1 MAKQLALTLAYF
13 ITGWLGLKLPF
24 IGTHITLIW
33 LPTGIAVA
41 GLYRW
46 GLRVWPAVYIGAWLV
61 NFATGT
67 GWPLASAIAVGNTLG
82 PLLSSIWL
90 QRSDFHPA
98 FDRQKDV
105 GLLVAAA
112 FAGMM
117 LPALGGVTSLY
128 LAGGL
133 GWDALVFSML
143 SWWLGDTVGVLLAA
157 PLLLTLSWANLSQL
171 HRARFEFALWLLTAT
186 VIAWFV
192 LIHNYPDMGHSLP
205 LAFLTIPLL
214 TWAGLRFGN
223 SGTAFAGLVFS
234 AFAAWGTATGQ
245 GLFVLSDLRVSL
257 FVLWIYMA
265 TTVLTGLLITALQ
278 AERLKMEREL
288 RISSDDLNNAQQIA
302 TIGSWR
308 LDHAHNEL
316 NWSDEIFR
324 LLEIDAQ
331 NCRASEEL
339 FDQAIHPEDRDA
351 VNRAHRQSLSDRSP
365 YEISHRLLM
374 NDGRVKWVHRR
385 CRTEFDHAGKAL
397 CSRGTLQDI
406 TELKFA
412 EESLRKFSL
421 AVEQSPSSIMITDLQ
436 ANIEFANEAFFKVTG
451 YSHDEAIGRNPKML
465 QSGKTPKQT
474 FASMWTALQRGESWR
489 GEFVNRRKDG
499 SEYIETALI
508 SPLHHNGIVT
518 HYLAI
523 KEDVTDRKRA
533 ESALRESH
541 QQMYSLLNSM
551 AEGAFGLDSEGNCQF
566 VNRSFL
572 RILGY
577 DDAAE
582 FIGKPISPVIHHS
595 HADGRPYLL
604 DECPING
611 SLLHRRESHV
621 SDEVFWSK
629 NGEAVPVEYWSQPL
643 IIDGEVNGAVA
654 TFIDISHRKQAEQA
668 AQRAAHYAR
677 GLIEAS
683 LDPLV
688 TISAE
693 GKITDVNTATEQ
705 ATGLDRSALI
715 GSDFADYFTDPEQAR
730 AGYRLVFSQGLVTDY
745 PLAMRHAS
753 GNVIEV
759 LYNASVYRDTNG
771 NVLGVLATARD
782 VTERKQIEA
791 RLTDSESRLRA
802 IIENEPECIKLV
814 DAEGC
819 LLRMNPAGLK
829 MVEADNHE
837 QVAGQPVIDLVAEEY
852 RDAFA
857 DMHGRVLGGEAMQM
871 EYEIVG
877 LKGGRRWLETHA
889 VPMREADGTVVHL
902 AVTRDIN
909 ERKQA
914 ENELRIAAT
923 VFESQEGMMV
933 TDAGQCI
940 LRVNKAFTD
949 ITGYTAE
956 EVIGRNPNLLH
967 SSRQSPEFYAA
978 MWDCIQATGEWSG
991 EIWNRRKN
999 GEVYPDYLTITAVK
1013 DKHGNV
1019 THYVGTHLDITLR
1032 KAAADEIERLAFYDP
1047 LTGLPNRRLLQN
1059 RLQPAFAASHRNG
1072 RKGALLF
1079 IDLDNFKSLNDSLGH
1094 DMGDLLL
1101 QQVAERLSASVREGD
1116 TVARLGGDEFV
1127 VMLQDLSEQT
1137 LDAAKQAET
1146 IGNKILSVLNH
1157 PYQLAAHQYVNTPSI
1172 GAALINGHETTVD
1185 ELLKHADI
1193 AMYQAKLSG
1202 RNVLRFF
1209 DPQMQQAVAA
1219 RYSLEDELRQALD
1232 KQQFQLYY
1240 QVQVDRAGR
1249 ALGAEALIRWRH
1261 PERGLM
1267 APEQFLALAEETGLI
1282 VPLGQWVIE
1291 TACAQLQAWQ
1301 QSPHTCRLLLSVN
1314 ISAKQFFQTNFA
1326 ARLQAAIERHAVDP
1340 CLLELEL
1347 TEKLLFNNI
1356 EDTLNLIKALTRI
1369 GVRLSLDNFGT
1380 GYSSLQHLPALPLRR
1395 LEIDRSF
1402 VAGLSDNSRQ
1412 VMVRTIVA
1420 MADSLGLDVIA
1431 EGVETEQQRQFLLDN
1446 GCAGFQGYL
1455 FGKPLTITRFNA
1467 MLAAGDAR
1475 FGDRISAAASNP
1487 DDRLDLFLP

>member
-1 MAKQLALTLAYF
+1 MAKRLVLTLAYF

-41 GLYRW
+41 ALYRW
-46 GLRVWPAVYIGAWLV
+46 GFRVWPAVYLGAWLV
-61 NFATGT
+61 NLATGA
-67 GWPLASAIAVGNTLG
+67 GWALAAAIAVGNTLG
-82 PLLSSIWL
+82 PLLSAAWL
-90 QRSDFHPA
+90 KRSDFHSA

-105 GLLVAAA
+105 GLLVTAAG
-112 FAGMM
+112 AGMT
-117 LPALGGVTSLY
+117 LPALGGVACLY
-128 LAGGL
+128 LAGVL
-133 GWDALVFSML
+133 PWDEPGFSIL
-143 SWWLGDTVGVLLAA
+143 SWWLGDTIGVLLAA
-157 PLLLTLSWANLSQL
+157 PLLLTLSWGNLRHL
-171 HRARFEFALWLLTAT
+171 HRTRAEFALWLLTAAA
-186 VIAWFV
+186 IAWFA
-192 LIHNYPDMGHSLP
+192 LIHNYRDIGYSLP

-223 SGTAFAGLVFS
+223 TGTTLAGLVFS
-234 AFAAWGTATGQ
+234 GFAAWGTANGQ
-245 GLFVLSDLRVSL
+245 GFYVLPDVRTSL

-288 RISSDDLNNAQQIA
+288 RASTDELNNAQQIA
-302 TIGSWR
+302 NLGSWR
-308 LDHAHNEL
+308 LDHADHL
-316 NWSDEIFR
+316 LSWSDEIFR

-331 NCRASEEL
+331 RNPASEEL
-339 FDQAIHPEDRDA
+339 FAQAIHPEDRVV
-351 VNRAHRQSLSDRSP
+351 VNQVHLESLANGTP

-374 NDGRVKWVHRR
+374 NDGRVKWVHQR
-385 CRTEFDHAGKAL
+385 CKTDFDNNGKPL

-406 TELKFA
+406 TELKLA

-436 ANIEFANEAFFKVTG
+436 ANIEFANEAFFKITG
-451 YSHDEAIGRNPKML
+451 YDHDEAIGRNPRIL

-474 FASMWTALQRGESWR
+474 FADMWAALRRGESWR

-577 DDAAE
+577 DDAQQ
-582 FIGKPISPVIHHS
+582 FIGKPIHPIIHHS
-595 HADGRPYLL
+595 QADGRPCPL
-604 DECPING
+604 DECPILG

-621 SDEVFWSK
+621 SHEVFWSK
-629 NGEAVPVEYWSQPL
+629 TGEAVPVEYWSQPL
-643 IIDGEVNGAVA
+643 IIDGVVSGVVA
-654 TFIDISHRKQAEQA
+654 TFIDISQRKQAEQA
-668 AQRAAHYAR
+668 AQRAAQYAR

-688 TISAE
+688 TINAE

-705 ATGLDRSALI
+705 ATGLDRGALI

-730 AGYRLVFSQGLVTDY
+730 AGYRLVFSQGFVTDY
-745 PLAMRHAS
+745 PLALRHPS
-753 GNVIEV
+753 GKLIEV
-759 LYNASVYRDTNG
+759 LYNASIYRDTDG
-771 NVLGVLATARD
+771 NVLGVLAAARD

-791 RLTDSESRLRA
+791 RLTYSESRLRA
-802 IIENEPECIKLV
+802 IIETEPECIKLV
-814 DAEGC
+814 DAEGR
-819 LLRMNPAGLK
+819 LLSMNPAGLK
-829 MVEADNHE
+829 MIEADSQE
-837 QVAGQPVIDLVAEEY
+837 QVAGQPVLDLIAEEY

-857 DMHGRVLGGEAMQM
+857 DMHSRVLGGEAMQM
-871 EYEIVG
+871 EYEIIG

-902 AVTRDIN
+902 AVTRDID

-923 VFESQEGMMV
+923 VFGSQEGMMV
-933 TDAGQCI
+933 TDAQQRI

-949 ITGYTAE
+949 ITGYTAD

-967 SSRQSPEFYAA
+967 SNRHPPEFYTA

-1079 IDLDNFKSLNDSLGH
+1079 IDLDNFKSLNDTLGH
-1094 DMGDLLL
+1094 DIGDLLL

-1146 IGNKILSVLNH
+1146 IGNKILAVLNH
-1157 PYQLAAHQYVNTPSI
+1157 PYQLASHQYINTPSI
-1172 GAALINGHETTVD
+1172 GATLINGHEKTVD
-1185 ELLKHADI
+1185 ELLKHADM

-1219 RYSLEDELRQALD
+1219 RYSLEDELRHALD
-1232 KQQFQLYY
+1232 RQQFQLYY
-1240 QVQVDRAGR
+1240 QVQVDGDGR

-1261 PERGLM
+1261 PQRGLM
-1267 APEQFLALAEETGLI
+1267 APDQFIALAEETGLI
-1282 VPLGQWVIE
+1282 LPLGQWVIE

-1301 QSPHTCRLLLSVN
+1301 QAPLTCRLSLSVN
-1314 ISAKQFFQTNFA
+1314 ISAKQFFHANFA
-1326 ARLQAAIERHAVDP
+1326 ARLREAIERHAVDP
-1340 CLLELEL
+1340 ALLELEL
-1347 TEKLLFNNI
+1347 TEQLLFHNI
-1356 EDTLNLIKALTRI
+1356 DNTLSVIKALAPI

-1380 GYSSLQHLPALPLRR
+1380 GYSSLQHLPALSLTR
-1395 LEIDRSF
+1395 LQIDRSL
-1402 VAGLSDNSRQ
+1402 VAGLNDNDARTT
-1412 VMVRTIVA
+1412 VRTILA
-1420 MADSLGLDVIA
+1420 MADSLGMGVIA
-1431 EGVETEQQRQFLLDN
+1431 EGVETEQQRRFLLDN
-1446 GCAGFQGYL
+1446 GCIRLQGYL
-1455 FGKPLTITRFNA
+1455 FGKPLAIAKFNA
-1467 MLAAGDAR
+1467 MLAADDRR
-1475 FGDRISAAASNP
+1475 FDDHASAATGNPGDRP
-1487 DDRLDLFLP
+1487 HLFLP